1 MRYGD
6 FRCLCSC
13 HPVCVQEAYE
23 VKTITFISQLI
34 IPAFILF
41 TVLYGAFK
49 KVRVY
54 DSFVSGAK
62 EGIQVTVN
70 IFPYLLAIFVA
81 VKAFQASGA
90 FDLIKLALAGS
101 FTALGIPLEVLSV
114 AIIKP
119 LSGSA
124 STAVFTDIVKTTG
137 PDSLASR
144 ISAVIIGSAE
154 TTFYVLAVYLGAVGI
169 RRTKYLVPVC
179 VIADTLGIVI
189 AIIIVRLMF

>member
-1 MRYGD
+1 M
-6 FRCLCSC
+6 
-13 HPVCVQEAYE
+13 
-23 VKTITFISQLI
+23 KTITFISQLI

-62 EGIQVTVN
+62 EGIQVMVN

-101 FTALGIPLEVLSV
+101 FTTLGIPPEVLSV

-124 STAVFTDIVKTTG
+124 STAVFTDIVKSTG

-169 RRTKYLVPVC
+169 RKTKYLVPVC
-179 VIADTLGIVI
+179 VIADALGIII
-189 AIIIVRLMF
+189 AIVIVRLMF